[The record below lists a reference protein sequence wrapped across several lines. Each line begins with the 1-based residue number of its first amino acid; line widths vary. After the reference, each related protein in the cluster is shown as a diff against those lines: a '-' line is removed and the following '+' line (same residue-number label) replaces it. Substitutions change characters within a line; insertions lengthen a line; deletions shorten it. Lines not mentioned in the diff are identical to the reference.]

1 MDGSSEQSVG
11 AFGSASQDAA
21 GLGMPDSGGSGSSLT
36 SAAADL
42 GSPVSGAG
50 EASGTPPAAGPG
62 TRPAAGLGEADSL
75 ASSLEE
81 MKGDFVDLMRRLHQA
96 RATSRTVPEG
106 VTPAEARAVHV
117 VWLMSRQGEA
127 ARPGSVAAHM
137 HTTPSA
143 LSQILKSLEE
153 KGLLVRHRTRDDF
166 RAVALEL
173 TDAGSAV
180 AQETERLHVEHAKAV
195 IAYVGEEDFVH
206 LLRTVDRIL
215 EFHEQASAHATVSA
229 PEGAVLESAGMACGP
244 GCAACAPADAP
255 ARPVA
260 SGPAAASTPTASAP
274 VPVAPSEGGLPCE

>member
-1 MDGSSEQSVG
+1 
-11 AFGSASQDAA
+11 
-21 GLGMPDSGGSGSSLT
+21 
-36 SAAADL
+36 
-42 GSPVSGAG
+42 
-50 EASGTPPAAGPG
+50 
-62 TRPAAGLGEADSL
+62 
-75 ASSLEE
+75 
-81 MKGDFVDLMRRLHQA
+81 
-96 RATSRTVPEG
+96 
-106 VTPAEARAVHV
+106 
-117 VWLMSRQGEA
+117 
-127 ARPGSVAAHM
+127 M

-195 IAYVGEEDFVH
+195 IAYVGEEDFAH

-229 PEGAVLESAGMACGP
+229 LEGAVLESAGMACGP
-244 GCAACAPADAP
+244 GCAACAPVGAP
-255 ARPVA
+255 ASPVA
-260 SGPAAASTPTASAP
+260 SGPAAASTPAASAP

>member
-21 GLGMPDSGGSGSSLT
+21 GPGMPDSGGSGSSLAP
-36 SAAADL
+36 AAADL
-42 GSPVSGAG
+42 GSPVSGTG
-50 EASGTPPAAGPG
+50 EASGT
-62 TRPAAGLGEADSL
+62 RPVAGLGEADSL

-195 IAYVGEEDFVH
+195 IAYVGEEDFAH

-229 PEGAVLESAGMACGP
+229 LEGAVLESAGMACGP
-244 GCAACAPADAP
+244 GCAACAPAGAP
-255 ARPVA
+255 AGPVA

>member
-1 MDGSSEQSVG
+1 
-11 AFGSASQDAA
+11 
-21 GLGMPDSGGSGSSLT
+21 MPDSGGSGSSLAP
-36 SAAADL
+36 AAADL
-42 GSPVSGAG
+42 GSPVSGTG
-50 EASGTPPAAGPG
+50 EASGT
-62 TRPAAGLGEADSL
+62 RPVAGLGEADSL

-195 IAYVGEEDFVH
+195 IAYVGEEDFAH

-215 EFHEQASAHATVSA
+215 EFHEQASAHATVA
-229 PEGAVLESAGMACGP
+229 VREGAVLESAGMACGP
-244 GCAACAPADAP
+244 GCAACAPAGAP
-255 ARPVA
+255 AGPVA

>member
-21 GLGMPDSGGSGSSLT
+21 GPGMPDSGGSGSSRTPAAADLGSPVSGT
-36 SAAADL
+36 GEASRTPAAADL

-50 EASGTPPAAGPG
+50 EASGTP
-62 TRPAAGLGEADSL
+62 PAAGLGEADSL

-180 AQETERLHVEHAKAV
+180 AQETERLHV
-195 IAYVGEEDFVH
+195 
-206 LLRTVDRIL
+206 
-215 EFHEQASAHATVSA
+215 
-229 PEGAVLESAGMACGP
+229 
-244 GCAACAPADAP
+244 
-255 ARPVA
+255 
-260 SGPAAASTPTASAP
+260 
-274 VPVAPSEGGLPCE
+274 